1 LPSEKASVRRIR
13 SQAHAAVSL
22 SAAHRGQDVR
32 VGEAHG
38 PPFAPRLLSLF
49 SFDIEHLGR
58 HGIFTIGFV
67 TAVPPYAASP
77 GARMSFEIERKF
89 LVCGNDWQ
97 QLATR
102 QLSLRQ
108 AYLAANGKASVRIR
122 IKGDGVA
129 TLTVKSRPVDLRRL
143 ELEYDIP
150 VLEAE
155 ALMQLRQGAIIEK
168 VRHVIPCGDLAWEVD
183 VFSGEN
189 LGLVIAEIELRHE
202 RQHIELPPW
211 VGAEI
216 TGQPQYYNSSL
227 VQRPFCAWSRA
238 DAPMAIERL
247 A

>member
-1 LPSEKASVRRIR
+1 
-13 SQAHAAVSL
+13 
-22 SAAHRGQDVR
+22 
-32 VGEAHG
+32 
-38 PPFAPRLLSLF
+38 
-49 SFDIEHLGR
+49 
-58 HGIFTIGFV
+58 
-67 TAVPPYAASP
+67 
-77 GARMSFEIERKF
+77 MSFEIERKF

-97 QLATR
+97 KLATR

-122 IKGDGVA
+122 IKGDGTA

-183 VFSGEN
+183 VFAGDN
-189 LGLVIAEIELRHE
+189 DGLVIAEIELRHE
-202 RQHIELPPW
+202 HQPIELPPW
-211 VGAEI
+211 IGAEI
-216 TGQPQYYNSSL
+216 TGQPQYYNSAL
-227 VQRPFCAWSRA
+227 VQRPFCSWLGAQ
-238 DAPMAIERL
+238 APEPIERR